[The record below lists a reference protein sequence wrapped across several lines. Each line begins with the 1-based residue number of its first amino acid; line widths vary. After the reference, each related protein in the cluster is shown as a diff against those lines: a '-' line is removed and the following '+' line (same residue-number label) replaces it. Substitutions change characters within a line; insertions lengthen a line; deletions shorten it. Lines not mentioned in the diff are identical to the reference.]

1 MSEDPTPYFATPGD
15 MIRHIRKSKRVTII
29 ELAERMG
36 VSQDYIARLELGE
49 SKPTQE
55 QIEVISSFLENE

>member
-1 MSEDPTPYFATPGD
+1 MTENPTSYFATPGD
-15 MIRHIRKSKRVTII
+15 MIRHIRKMKRVTIV

-49 SKPTQE
+49 IKPTQE
-55 QIEVISSFLENE
+55 QIEVIQTFLV

>member
-1 MSEDPTPYFATPGD
+1 MTESPTPYFATPGD

-29 ELAERMG
+29 ELAAKMG

-49 SKPTQE
+49 IKPTQE
-55 QIEVISSFLENE
+55 QIEVIQTFLD

>member
-1 MSEDPTPYFATPGD
+1 MSRFPDSNFETPEH
-15 MIRHIRKSKRVTII
+15 MIRRIRRLNRVTIV

-49 SKPTQE
+49 INPTKE
-55 QIEVISSFLENE
+55 QIEVIQTFLS

>member
-1 MSEDPTPYFATPGD
+1 MTDFQAPYFPTPGD
-15 MIRHIRKSKRVTII
+15 MIRHIRKSKRVTIV

-49 SKPTQE
+49 IKPTQE
-55 QIEVISSFLENE
+55 QIEVIQTFLG

>member
-1 MSEDPTPYFATPGD
+1 MTEEDAPYFVTPGD
-15 MIRHIRKSKRVTII
+15 MIRHIRKSKRVTIV

-49 SKPTQE
+49 TKPTKE
-55 QIEVISSFLENE
+55 QIEVIQTFLD

>member
-1 MSEDPTPYFATPGD
+1 MTELSPGD
-15 MIRHIRKSKRVTII
+15 MIRHIRKTKRVTIV

-49 SKPTQE
+49 IRPTQE
-55 QIEVISSFLENE
+55 QIEVIQTFLDCRFEKG

>member
-1 MSEDPTPYFATPGD
+1 MTGSQALGD
-15 MIRHIRKSKRVTII
+15 MIHQIRKAKKVTIV

-49 SKPTQE
+49 IRPTKE
-55 QIEVISSFLENE
+55 QFEVIQSFLD

>member
-1 MSEDPTPYFATPGD
+1 MIEDQAPYFATPGD
-15 MIRHIRKSKRVTII
+15 MIRQIRKSKMVTIV

-49 SKPTQE
+49 VKPTKE
-55 QIEVISSFLENE
+55 QIEVIQTFLD

>member
-1 MSEDPTPYFATPGD
+1 MTTPTPGD
-15 MIRHIRKSKRVTII
+15 MIRQIRRAKKVTIV

-49 SKPTQE
+49 IRPTQE
-55 QIEVISSFLENE
+55 QIEVIQSFLDYE